1 MDYARYT
8 AQQFAQDE
16 AFQAWVLHP
25 RAADELFWQQW
36 LDEHPHRRAKV
47 EQAQALLL
55 GWQFEAPPVSDEE
68 VAHLRRNV
76 MRQVNN
82 ESRAVAQ
89 RRVMYRVA
97 ASLLILLGVAGVL
110 YRWVPFEPDWVN
122 YQTDYGEIKTFQ
134 LPDGSEVT
142 LNANSTLRFA
152 PDWKVAEYRQVWL
165 RGEAYFNVAKQ
176 ALTSPPQGSQH
187 VQDGSSWKKF
197 LVKAND
203 LEVAV
208 VGTQFNVYARART
221 EVVLEEGAVSVRVDS
236 TQQAPS
242 ALRQMKPGE
251 RLTYAQQ
258 SFSQQQVNPASY
270 TSWRK
275 RQLVFD
281 AVPLLQ
287 VAQKIKE
294 TYGVDVVF
302 TDPLLTQQ
310 TFTGTVPSSNLTVL
324 LEALTGIYQLKIT
337 QQEDQIIIQ
346 PKITSGAEE

>member
-1 MDYARYT
+1 MNYARYT

-25 RAADELFWQQW
+25 RAADDLFWQQW
-36 LDEHPHRRAKV
+36 LDDHPHRRAEV
-47 EQAQALLL
+47 EQARALLL

-68 VAHLRRNV
+68 VARLRRNI
-76 MRQVNN
+76 MRQVKN
-82 ESRAVAQ
+82 ELRAVA
-89 RRVMYRVA
+89 RRRFTYQVA

-110 YRWVPFEPDWVN
+110 YRWVPSEPDWVS
-122 YQTDYGEIKTFQ
+122 YQTDYGEVKTFQ

-142 LNANSTLRFA
+142 LNANSQLRFA
-152 PDWKVAEYRQVWL
+152 PDWKTAKHRQVWL

-176 ALTSPPQGSQH
+176 SLASYQGAQ
-187 VQDGSSWKKF
+187 QTPDTATWKKF
-197 LVKAND
+197 LVKANA

-221 EVVLEEGAVSVRVDS
+221 EVVLEEGMVLVRADNPP
-236 TQQAPS
+236 QASS
-242 ALRQMKPGE
+242 APRQMKPGE
-251 RLTYAQQ
+251 KLTYTQQ
-258 SFSQQQVNPASY
+258 SFSQQRVDPTSY
-270 TSWRK
+270 TAWRK

-294 TYGVDVVF
+294 TYGVNVTF

-337 QQEDQIIIQ
+337 QQDDQIIIQ
-346 PKITSGAEE
+346 PKTTGQAEE